1 MKTKIALATL
11 FILNIYNSALSNEL
25 NCNNVKKFS
34 VDYFKCKGSAVK
46 NKTISVGKNII
57 NDTKDYQ
64 KKEWTKEKEK
74 IIETKEKIIETTEKI
89 LN

>member
-1 MKTKIALATL
+1 MNAKLALATL
-11 FILNIYNSALSNEL
+11 FVLSINHSVLADEL
-25 NCNNVKKFS
+25 NCDKVKKFS

-57 NDTKDYQ
+57 KDTKDYK

-74 IIETKEKIIETTEKI
+74 IIETKEKIIETKEKI